1 MELTIKYMEE
11 NFELYNKKYFNGVL
25 KKHHFRIINTRR
37 RLGSMSRIHGRYIIS
52 ISKYYDRDKFQY
64 DNTLIHE
71 MIHLYIYQQ
80 DIEDNGPHGRR
91 FKAECARINKDGWKL
106 SRTTSTIGWKVAK
119 DAKIRKPRKK
129 SETSFIVVY
138 KETETT
144 QFIFKVS
151 KCNLNRFVNHL
162 TEKCKF
168 ECKVFETNDK
178 LFNNFSACR
187 SKIYGKR
194 LYGNEE
200 EFKKYMI

>member
-25 KKHHFRIINTRR
+25 KKPHFRIINTRR
-37 RLGSMSRIHGRYIIS
+37 RLGSMSRIHERYIIS

-80 DIEDNGPHGRR
+80 NIIDNGPHGRI
-91 FKAECARINKDGWKL
+91 FKAECARINKDGWNL
-106 SRTTSTIGWKVAK
+106 SRTTSTLGWKVAE
-119 DAKIRKPRKK
+119 DAKIRKK

-138 KETETT
+138 KESETT

-151 KCNLNRFVNHL
+151 KSNLDRFVNHL
-162 TEKCKF
+162 TDKCKL
-168 ECKVFETNDK
+168 ECKVFETSDK
-178 LFNNFSACR
+178 IFDNFSACR
-187 SKIYGKR
+187 SRIVGKR

-200 EFKKYMI
+200 KYKAYMFQ